1 MPVLPPLWI
10 DGYAFGRRVLRG
22 GDDPWAAPDELGL
35 FLRELSQLLSLAIA
49 DVDVTQAILAWCSLE
64 GIDRTSLDANAIE
77 NLLADPRFRAHVK
90 RGMETSVGALG
101 SRPVA
106 LALPGPGALASL
118 FLEPGDIDEDTLDD
132 LSLSL
137 ADLLRALFRAELSVF
152 RFTET
157 DPRALDF
164 FEPLTN
170 VARHYEVPSILVLKG
185 EGGDAPG
192 FDRVYREG
200 EGQGDAGSGLILPA
214 VFLEGAPNPPSGDN
228 PLFMEVPAD
237 TVPETA
243 LARLKQLSGQA
254 A

>member
-1 MPVLPPLWI
+1 MAAIPPLWI

-22 GDDPWAAPDELGL
+22 GDDPWGAPDGLGL

-49 DVDVTQAILAWCSLE
+49 DVDVTPAILAWCDLE
-64 GIDRTSLDANAIE
+64 AVDRASLDASGIE
-77 NLLADPRFRAHVK
+77 RLLADPRFRAHVK
-90 RGMETSVGALG
+90 RGIETSVGALG

-118 FLEPGDIDEDTLDD
+118 FMAPDDIDEDTLDD

-137 ADLLRALFRAELSVF
+137 VDLLRALFRAELSVF

-164 FEPLTN
+164 FKPLTN
-170 VARHYEVPSILVLKG
+170 VARHYEVPSVLVLKG
-185 EGGDAPG
+185 QGGAAPD
-192 FDRVYREG
+192 FDLVYREG
-200 EGQGDAGSGLILPA
+200 EGQGEAGSGLILPA
-214 VFLEGAPNPPSGDN
+214 VFLEGALNAPPGDN

-243 LARLKQLSGQA
+243 LARLKRLSGQA

>member
-1 MPVLPPLWI
+1 MAGLPPLWI

-35 FLRELSQLLSLAIA
+35 FLRELSQLLSLAIS
-49 DVDVTQAILAWCSLE
+49 DVDVTQAILAWCTLE
-64 GIDRTSLDANAIE
+64 GIDRASLDADAIE
-77 NLLADPRFRAHVK
+77 GLLADPRFRAHVK
-90 RGMETSVGALG
+90 RGIETSVGALG

-106 LALPGPGALASL
+106 LALPGPGALAAL
-118 FLEPGDIDEDTLDD
+118 FLAPDDIGEDTLDD
-132 LSLSL
+132 LALSL
-137 ADLLRALFRAELSVF
+137 ADLLRALFRDGLSVF

-157 DPRALDF
+157 DARALDF

-170 VARHYEVPSILVLKG
+170 VARHYEVPSILILKG
-185 EGGDAPG
+185 QGGAAPG
-192 FDRVYREG
+192 FDLVYREG
-200 EGQGDAGSGLILPA
+200 EGQGDARSGLILPA
-214 VFLEGAPNPPSGDN
+214 VFLEGASGLPSGDN

-243 LARLKQLSGQA
+243 LARLKQLGDRA